1 MRVSITSF
9 AFAWL
14 VASVVASPVVD
25 ISAATEEASP
35 LEKRECSKAGICG
48 GAIPPGTQPVYCC
61 IGYSCQFWGRPVGVC
76 AKR

>member
-1 MRVSITSF
+1 MRLSIASF

-35 LEKRECSKAGICG
+35 LEKRECSKAGMYFFAVTVIS
-48 GAIPPGTQPVYCC
+48 I
-61 IGYSCQFWGRPVGVC
+61 SRDM
-76 AKR
+76 